1 MENDNRVRIP
11 RKRWFLVAFSGLDPN
26 NELRTG
32 KLECKTSTGK
42 HISERFVQ
50 DLIMKDFGLKSVFVT
65 AVQEMNEADFN
76 DFTEGNRIPPTT
88 DMSDTS
94 FI

>member
-1 MENDNRVRIP
+1 MTKIRVP
-11 RKRWFLVAFSGLDPN
+11 RKRYFLVSFSGLDPT

-42 HISERFVQ
+42 FISEKFVQ
-50 DLIMKDFGLKSVFVT
+50 DLISRDFGLKSVFAT
-65 AVQEMNEADFN
+65 SVQELSEADFN
-76 DFTEGNRIPPTT
+76 DFTEGNTGTPVDP
-88 DMSDTS
+88 DNDSPS